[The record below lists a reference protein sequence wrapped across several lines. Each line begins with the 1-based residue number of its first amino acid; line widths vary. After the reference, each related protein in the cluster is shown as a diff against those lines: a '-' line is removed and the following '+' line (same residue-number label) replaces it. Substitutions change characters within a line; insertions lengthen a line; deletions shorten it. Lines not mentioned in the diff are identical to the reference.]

1 MINFRLVRVGAL
13 VDLQLRHQ
21 VEVPVQQ
28 LASEAVAIAST
39 AKEVHEMM
47 ACDRIHSLYRE
58 VHTAVCCDLAYA
70 LSAMW
75 SARLVA
81 AWAIAASC
89 VSAVAGYKRFRR
101 HKSLWGPYASVQSRE
116 VGSYL

>member
-1 MINFRLVRVGAL
+1 
-13 VDLQLRHQ
+13 
-21 VEVPVQQ
+21 
-28 LASEAVAIAST
+28 
-39 AKEVHEMM
+39 MM